1 MKKLLL
7 IFVLHF
13 SLFSFGQGIAD
24 SSIAQFCNI
33 ALEDYFDSANTP
45 SKNNKFNSFL
55 IETEFDTSLLLQTGD
70 SNKLIF
76 FNAEQGVKSLLDK
89 PYKNHNGRSVYTL
102 KYQIFNEDTVDIVI
116 HGYTIDNIKKKSM
129 SIGVW
134 CGGTLGYIPIARF
147 VRKESE
153 WTYLSFKEL
162 IELKFK
168 KD

>member
-13 SLFSFGQGIAD
+13 SLFSFGQDIAD
-24 SSIAQFCNI
+24 TTIAQFCNI
-33 ALEDYFDSANTP
+33 ALEDYFDSANIP
-45 SKNNKFNSFL
+45 SKNNKFNSLL
-55 IETEFDTSLLLQTGD
+55 IETEFDTSMLLKTVD
-70 SNKLIF
+70 SNKLFF
-76 FNAEQGVKSLLDK
+76 FNTKQGVKSLLDK
-89 PYKNHNGRSVYTL
+89 PYKNHNGRSIYGL
-102 KYQIFNEDTVDIVI
+102 RYHIYNKDTVDVVI

-134 CGGTLGYIPIARF
+134 CGGTLGYIPTARF

-153 WTYLSFKEL
+153 WTYLSYKEL
-162 IELKFK
+162 IDLKLK